1 MSAFA
6 NDQFAQDPPVAATPG
21 PVPTE
26 SFSEMVEAVEDVAAT
41 VQDAALS
48 DDQLRRLRGST
59 RRLRRAIEMRNI
71 TASTLCRGCGEVFVR
86 VDEDAA
92 FCSQE
97 CRTAATASESTA

>member
-1 MSAFA
+1 MSAFT
-6 NDQFAQDPPVAATPG
+6 NDQPLAATPG

-48 DDQLRRLRGST
+48 DDQLQQLRGST
-59 RRLRRAIEMRNI
+59 RRLRRAIEIRNI
-71 TASTLCRGCGEVFVR
+71 TASTLCQGCGEVFVR
-86 VDEDAA
+86 VDEDAV

-97 CRTAATASESTA
+97 CRTTPTASESSA